1 MKKIDLKLKPKSGHS
16 YPIMIGS
23 GLFRE
28 ALQDEIARIKP
39 TRVAV
44 ITDSHLFKLYRHEL
58 SNVLAGLFPVIL
70 NFPAG
75 EKNKN
80 LSVIEKLFS
89 GLVKNR
95 LDRKSLI
102 VAFGGGV
109 TGDMAG
115 FLASV
120 YMRGIPFIQVP
131 TSLLAMVDSSI
142 GGKTGID
149 TPEAKN
155 MMGSF
160 YQPESVIID
169 TEFLKTLNENEY
181 KNGMAEVIKHAV
193 IMDKHSFHLL
203 ESRPS
208 VFLSRNEMLLQEG
221 MIYKSCTV
229 KKNVVQSDEREKGL
243 RQVLNFGHTAGHAI
257 EQATGFGIPH
267 GFAVGLGMAIE
278 AVISNKRGLLPG
290 NELRRIVGVLKTYG
304 LFQYAGALKKI
315 GADQLIRAAMSDKK
329 NVNGKIRIVLI
340 EKIGKTRSVKN
351 QHSFDVPEKELKD
364 GLDAFKEMINQ

>member
-1 MKKIDLKLKPKSGHS
+1 MKKIDLRLKPGKAHY
-16 YPIMIGS
+16 YPILIGS
-23 GLFRE
+23 GQFRL
-28 ALQDEIARIKP
+28 ALQDEIARLKP
-39 TRVAV
+39 SKVAIV
-44 ITDSHLFKLYRHEL
+44 TDSNLYKLYGETL
-58 SNVLAGLFPVIL
+58 KSALAGMHPVIL
-70 NFPAG
+70 TFAAG

-115 FLASV
+115 FLASI

-155 MMGSF
+155 IMGRF
-160 YQPESVIID
+160 HQPDSVIID
-169 TEFLKTLNENEY
+169 TLFLKTLNENEY
-181 KNGMAEVIKHAV
+181 RNGMAEVIKHAV
-193 IMDKHSFHLL
+193 IMNKHSFHLL

-208 VFLSRNEMLLQEG
+208 VFLARSEMLLQEG

-229 KKNVVQSDEREKGL
+229 KKKVVQSDEMEHGL
-243 RQVLNFGHTAGHAI
+243 RQILNFGHTAGHAI
-257 EQATGFGIPH
+257 EQASGFKVPH
-267 GFAVGLGMAIE
+267 GFAVGLGMAAE
-278 AVISNKRGLLPG
+278 SLLSNRRGLLPQ
-290 NELRRIVGVLKTYG
+290 NDLDRIIGVLRSYDLLKH
-304 LFQYAGALKKI
+304 AGILKKI
-315 GADQLIRAAMSDKK
+315 KTENIVRAALSDKK
-329 NVNGKIRIVLI
+329 NVGGKIRVVMI
-340 EKIGKTRSVKN
+340 ERIGKTHHRN
-351 QHSFDVPEKELKD
+351 GQYSFDFSEKELKE
-364 GLDAFKEMINQ
+364 GLDFVKEIAGQ